1 MFDLGWFCQ
10 ETDREDSGREVSA
23 VFGALVRGACLSLLL
38 GILFQL
44 SPLRWPVVLYHRGAV
59 PTLTV
64 HERVMRDVALWEHA
78 LCKSYLSVI

>member
-44 SPLRWPVVLYHRGAV
+44 SPLRWPIVLCHRGAV